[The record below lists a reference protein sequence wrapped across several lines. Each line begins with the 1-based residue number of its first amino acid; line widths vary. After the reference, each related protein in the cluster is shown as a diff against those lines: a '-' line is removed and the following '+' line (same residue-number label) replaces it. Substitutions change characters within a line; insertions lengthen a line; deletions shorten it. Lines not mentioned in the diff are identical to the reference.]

1 MEHPLDLAII
11 IPELVKYGGAERVV
25 IECLARWQHHHR
37 ITLYATSIN
46 DRVVREFCPE
56 TRFKFVQL
64 SPYFQ
69 GDHAFFLNGTLL
81 PKLWQQEIGTHD
93 IYHTHLWPCHLIDR
107 HPMVWYPHEPPRML
121 EDLRLSQLPNDSIT
135 SDVWKVHVY
144 PKFTY
149 DDVPSR
155 VYEATMNSLAMF
167 DKLGNPDRIVANS
180 HYVAQYLSQVY
191 GRIVADIVYPGVVCA
206 NSIVE
211 LSPNVQ
217 FLTVGQLWPHK
228 RVKMIIEALAMI
240 PDARLV
246 IVGDG
251 PERQKLERM
260 AVSLGISD
268 RVCFKH
274 GLSEAELKAE
284 YNACRA
290 VVFAAAREPFG
301 IVPLEALAHGRP
313 LIAVNEGGYTEV
325 VDPQCAL
332 LVSPRP
338 QELADRMNLLARDID
353 LARAMGEAGWRKA
366 QQYSWNNSAHQLI
379 KIIESTFNTYPQEY
393 QQGDDETAALCPLLG
408 VQYYCWYGDGSGNL
422 HWNDNLEFGA
432 VDDMPEIGFYS
443 SLDGDALK
451 YHFELMER
459 HGIDF
464 LVANLHIDANGVNE
478 HELAGLIRMF
488 HVAELTRSQI
498 RIAIQLCFYDP
509 SHDGLERAIATIRDL
524 SNSPNYFRFKS
535 QPVMFLFWTSVWDG
549 QRTEI
554 DNLKAATDGFVR
566 IACSLRL
573 PSDTESLYLT
583 FGLFDSWALFSP
595 LEVASPENWQ
605 SVWAQAYRR
614 SDCSNK
620 GIRTVTVS
628 PGYDDR
634 HLTDIRRS
642 NNRFRCVDRN
652 QGKTL
657 NSMTE
662 FVLRQS
668 LMPQLVLVS
677 TFNEY
682 HENSH
687 IEPTKRYGSQY
698 MEAIKD
704 FGQALRTRWM

>member
-1 MEHPLDLAII
+1 MLDLAII

-37 ITLYATSIN
+37 ITLYATSI
-46 DRVVREFCPE
+46 DYKVVREFCPE
-56 TRFKFVQL
+56 IRFTFVQL

-69 GDHAFFLNGTLL
+69 GEHAFFLNGTLL

-93 IYHTHLWPCHLIDR
+93 LYHTHLWPCHLIDR

-121 EDLRLSQLPNDSIT
+121 EDLRLSQFPEANP

-155 VYEATMNSLAMF
+155 VYEATLNSVAMF
-167 DKLGNPDRIVANS
+167 DKLGKPDRIVANS
-180 HYVAQYLSQVY
+180 HYVAQYLLQVY
-191 GRIVADIVYPGVVCA
+191 GRIVDDIVYPGVVCA
-206 NSIVE
+206 NQIVE
-211 LSPNVQ
+211 ISLHVQ
-217 FLTVGQLWPHK
+217 FLAVGQLWPHK
-228 RVKMIIEALAMI
+228 RVKMIIEALAMV

-246 IVGDG
+246 IVGNG
-251 PERQKLERM
+251 PEREKLERM
-260 AVSLGISD
+260 ALSLRIQD

-274 GLSEAELKAE
+274 ELSAEELRAE
-284 YNACRA
+284 YNSCRA

-325 VDPQCAL
+325 VDSHCAM
-332 LVSPRP
+332 LVPPRP
-338 QELADRMNLLARDID
+338 QDLADKMNLLARDID

-366 QQYSWNNSAHQLI
+366 QQYSWNNSANQLI
-379 KIIESTFNTYPQEY
+379 KIIESTFNTYAHDHKRCN
-393 QQGDDETAALCPLLG
+393 GGTAIDRPLIG
-408 VQYYCWYGDGSGNL
+408 VQYYCWYGDGAGSL

-451 YHFELMER
+451 YHLQLMDR
-459 HGIDF
+459 NGVDF
-464 LVANLHIDANGVNE
+464 LVANLHIDSNGVNDL
-478 HELAGLIRMF
+478 ELAGLLRLF
-488 HVAELTRSQI
+488 HVAEILESPI
-498 RIAIQLCFYDP
+498 RIAIQLCPYDL
-509 SHDGLERAIATIRDL
+509 SHDSLDRAIATL
-524 SNSPNYFRFKS
+524 NEMSKSPHYFRFES
-535 QPVMFLFWTSVWDG
+535 QPVIFMFWTGAWDG
-549 QRTEI
+549 QRDEI
-554 DNLKAATDGFVR
+554 ENLKAATDGFLR

-573 PSDTESLYLT
+573 PSDTESLYQT
-583 FGLFDSWALFSP
+583 FGLFDSWSLFSP
-595 LEVASPENWQ
+595 LEVASSENWQ
-605 SVWAQAYRR
+605 RVWAEAYRR
-614 SDCSNK
+614 SDCGNR
-620 GIRTVTVS
+620 GIRSVTVS

-634 HLTDIRRS
+634 HLSDLRRD
-642 NNRFRCVDRN
+642 NNLFRFIDRN
-652 QGKTL
+652 CGKTL
-657 NSMTE
+657 DAMTE

-668 LMPQLVLVS
+668 DMPQMVLVS

-687 IEPTKRYGSQY
+687 IEPTKRHGLQY

-704 FGQALRTRWM
+704 FGKALRSQWM